1 MFQLLTVAMYYNRL
15 GEFCDISYRTLLSGK
30 RIDILSLETIQQ
42 MGVHVIMTDS
52 MAVSSVAAHRAVAFA
67 KAWSPHAADPR
78 CVVTF
83 K

>member
-1 MFQLLTVAMYYNRL
+1 M
-15 GEFCDISYRTLLSGK
+15 LS
-30 RIDILSLETIQQ
+30 DL
-42 MGVHVIMTDS
+42 